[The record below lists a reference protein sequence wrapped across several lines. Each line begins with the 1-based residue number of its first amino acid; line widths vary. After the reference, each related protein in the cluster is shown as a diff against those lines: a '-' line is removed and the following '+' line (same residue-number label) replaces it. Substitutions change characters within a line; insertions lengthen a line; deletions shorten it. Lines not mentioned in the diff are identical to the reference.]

1 MKSRKEIGSITIEAT
16 ISLALFIFAFLGI
29 TSLTRMIRTE

>member
-1 MKSRKEIGSITIEAT
+1 MKSRKEIGSITVEAT

-29 TSLTRMIRTE
+29 ASLTKLVRAE